1 MIYLKRVAREIK
13 TIGLYDLV
21 FQDVQKILQK
31 KEIEVF
37 EIEALLS
44 SHPEILEA
52 YKQTNVEYNISN
64 IHLRDISFEDLAFTC
79 KEKANRVNANLAK
92 LREIEKYTLDF
103 EQSSVLVIIMSIEF
117 FVLFSVQYFI
127 VLLDLKVWQWEIYG
141 LFALSVLWAWLYA
154 KKERKKFETN
164 ALTYEK
170 LYGETLEI
178 VDDLEKEGCVSRE
191 KLMIEQSN
199 EHI

>member
-1 MIYLKRVAREIK
+1 MIYLKRVAQEIK

-31 KEIEVF
+31 KEIEVL
-37 EIEALLS
+37 EIEALLC

-52 YKQTNVEYNISN
+52 YKQTNIEYNISN
-64 IHLRDISFEDLAFTC
+64 IHLRDIPFENLAFTC

-92 LREIEKYTLDF
+92 LREIEKYTLEF

-141 LFALSVLWAWLYA
+141 LFALSVLWAWWYA
-154 KKERKKFETN
+154 KKERKKFEKN
-164 ALTYEK
+164 AVMYEK
-170 LYGETLEI
+170 LYGETVEM
-178 VDDLEKEGCVSRE
+178 VDELEKEECIVKK
-191 KLMIEQSN
+191 KLMIEWSD

>member
-1 MIYLKRVAREIK
+1 MIYLKRVAQEIK

-21 FQDVQKILQK
+21 FQDAQKILQK

-64 IHLRDISFEDLAFTC
+64 IHLRDIPFENLAFTC

-103 EQSSVLVIIMSIEF
+103 EQSSVLVIIMSILF
-117 FVLFSVQYFI
+117 FSPSNTLLFYLTLKFGNGRFTAYLHFLFYGRGCMLKKSVKS
-127 VLLDLKVWQWEIYG
+127 LKPM
-141 LFALSVLWAWLYA
+141 L
-154 KKERKKFETN
+154 
-164 ALTYEK
+164 
-170 LYGETLEI
+170 
-178 VDDLEKEGCVSRE
+178 
-191 KLMIEQSN
+191 
-199 EHI
+199 